1 MTNREIPFEQDWGN
15 QNEPSAESDG
25 NFEAKQKLYK
35 EAPGLYKEWGMTIVN
50 DVIVKLE
57 KEYPRL
63 KKLNYVYKHAWV
75 ADVVV
80 ILVQQTEDP
89 AHPITEE
96 QIKMAR
102 NRLMAFVEKRIR
114 KYFQGEQA
122 LDELL
127 WEQELNNTEQGI
139 KKFFRKRNIN

>member
-1 MTNREIPFEQDWGN
+1 MTKKEIPYEQNWDN
-15 QNEPSAESDG
+15 KNEPSAGSDG

-35 EAPGLYKEWGMTIVN
+35 EAPGLYREWGMTIVN

-63 KKLNYVYKHAWV
+63 KKLNYVYKQAWV
-75 ADVVV
+75 TDVVV

-102 NRLMAFVEKRIR
+102 NRLMTFVEKRIR
-114 KYFQGEQA
+114 KFFQGEQA

-127 WEQELNNTEQGI
+127 WEQELKEMDD
-139 KKFFRKRNIN
+139 

>member
-1 MTNREIPFEQDWGN
+1 MTNKEIPYEQDWSN
-15 QNEPSAESDG
+15 KNESSAESDG

-35 EAPGLYKEWGMTIVN
+35 EAPGLYREWGMTIVN
-50 DVIVKLE
+50 KVIVELE

-63 KKLNYVYKHAWV
+63 KTLRYDIKQAWV
-75 ADVVV
+75 MALVV
-80 ILVQQTEDP
+80 ILMQQTEDINN
-89 AHPITEE
+89 PITDE
-96 QIKMAR
+96 QLKIAED
-102 NRLMAFVEKRIR
+102 RLKGFIERRIR